1 MDVKSAISGA
11 IEAEPHD
18 VLEVPFT
25 GQLLLDRSL
34 FNKGTA
40 FTPAE
45 RRELGLLGL
54 LPPHQETLEQQVRRA
69 HEALQDKPTDL
80 ERHIYL
86 RQLQDS
92 NSTLFYRLLL
102 DHLAELMPII
112 YTPTVG
118 LACERYSHIIRRPRG
133 LFIAYPERNDI
144 DTILD
149 NASSPHVE
157 VIVVTDGERILGL
170 GDQGVGGMGIPIGKL
185 ALYSACGGIN
195 PGITLPILLD
205 PGTNNR
211 ERLDDPLYIGWRH
224 ERVTGD
230 EYDTFVDAFVQ
241 AVKRKFPGVLLQWED
256 FAQHNATRLLERY
269 RDQLCTFNDDIQGT
283 AAVTTGALLAAVAV
297 TGRRL
302 AEHPVAILGAGS
314 AGCGI
319 AEQLVAAMV
328 EEGLPEPE
336 ARARFFLVD
345 RNGLIHDGM
354 DGLLPFQRKLA
365 QPRDRV
371 IGWRPAVDKPIG
383 LLEVIEHAHPTILIG
398 TSGQPHTFTEEAVRA
413 MSRHAD
419 RPIIFPLSNPTSRA
433 EAAPADLIAWTDG
446 RGLVATGSPFDDV
459 EYGGRRYPIA
469 QCNNSYVFPGIGLG
483 VRAIRARRVGDAMFM
498 AAARALADTAPARR
512 DPAGALLSPLSD
524 SRRVAR
530 TIAIAVA
537 GAARREG
544 LADSSATGDIETLVD
559 AKVWQPRYL
568 TMRRRRD

>member
-1 MDVKSAISGA
+1 MDVKTAISGA
-11 IEAEPHD
+11 VEADIHD
-18 VLEVPFT
+18 VLEVPFI
-25 GQLLLDRSL
+25 GQLLLERSI

-54 LPPHQETLEQQVRRA
+54 LPPHQETLEEQVTRA
-69 HEALQDKPTDL
+69 YEAYHDKTTDL

-118 LACERYSHIIRRPRG
+118 LACERFSHIMRRPRG

-144 DTILD
+144 DTILE
-149 NASSPHVE
+149 NAASPHVE

-170 GDQGVGGMGIPIGKL
+170 GDQGAGGMGIPIGKL
-185 ALYSACGGIN
+185 SLYSACGGIN
-195 PGITLPILLD
+195 PGTTLPILLD

-224 ERVTGD
+224 ERVTGAD
-230 EYDTFVDAFVQ
+230 YDQFIDAFVQ
-241 AVKRKFPGVLLQWED
+241 AVKRKFPDVLLQWED
-256 FAQHNATRLLERY
+256 FAQHNANRLLERY

-283 AAVTTGALLAAVAV
+283 AAVTTGALLAAVAA

-302 AEHPVAILGAGS
+302 GDHVVAVLGAGS

-319 AEQLVAAMV
+319 AEQLVAAMI
-328 EEGLPEPE
+328 EEGLSDRE

-345 RNGLIHDGM
+345 RQGLLDDGM
-354 DGLLPFQRKLA
+354 EGLQPFQRKLA
-365 QPRDRV
+365 QPRERV
-371 IGWRPAVDKPIG
+371 IGWRPSEDQPIG
-383 LLEVIEHAHPTILIG
+383 LAQVVQNAHPTILIG
-398 TSGQPHTFTEEAVRA
+398 VSGQPHTFTEDAIRA
-413 MSRHAD
+413 MARHTE
-419 RPIIFPLSNPTSRA
+419 RPIVFPLSNPTSRVEATPA
-433 EAAPADLIAWTDG
+433 ELIAWTDG
-446 RGLVATGSPFDDV
+446 RALIATGSPFEDV
-459 EYGGRRYPIA
+459 EYGGRRHPIA

-483 VRAIRARRVGDAMFM
+483 VRAVRARRVSDAMFM
-498 AAARALADTAPARR
+498 AAARALADVAPARR
-512 DPAGALLSPLSD
+512 ERDGALLPPLSE

-530 TIAIAVA
+530 TIAVAVA
-537 GAARREG
+537 EAARREG
-544 LADSSATGDIETLVD
+544 LADPAAGDVESLID
-559 AKVWQPRYL
+559 AKVWQPRYR
-568 TMRRRRD
+568 TMRRQRT